1 MSQGILSKLSIIQ
14 YLFLVYYN
22 CWSIFFYVIWTWT
35 RGISS
40 EDLHLKGPTLYQLRH
55 LPATKHAQL
64 QRVETTVIENEY
76 MYL

>member
-1 MSQGILSKLSIIQ
+1 MFTIIIEV
-14 YLFLVYYN
+14 YLFM
-22 CWSIFFYVIWTWT
+22 CSAKGGTWT
-35 RGISS
+35 CGISS

-64 QRVETTVIENEY
+64 QRVETTVIENED